1 VPRPYPYVGP
11 DAIRDRHAGTAGGRV
26 IASAVEMLAWL
37 GDAERDHEGLHPAPF
52 VIDAEGRLRLAP
64 RRSEHV
70 ACAGGG
76 PVRSAGEMFFAVD
89 GKAVALVEVSN
100 HSTRFCPEPES
111 WPEVAAALERCG
123 IANPGQFTAE
133 VIFRRCPA
141 CGERN
146 LVKAS
151 WYHCGIC
158 EAELPNFWNFQLAQ
172 DEAEAKQ

>member
-1 VPRPYPYVGP
+1 MPRLYPYVGP
-11 DAIRDRHAGTAGGRV
+11 DEIRSRHAGAAGGRV
-26 IASAVEMLAWL
+26 IASASELLAWL
-37 GDAERDHEGLHPAPF
+37 GDAERDREGLCAATF
-52 VIDAEGRLRLAP
+52 VIDPEGRLRVAP

-89 GKAVALVEVSN
+89 SKAVALVEVSN
-100 HSTRFCPEPES
+100 HSTGFCPEPES
-111 WPEVAAALERCG
+111 WPEVAAALDRCG
-123 IANPGQFTAE
+123 IPHPGRFTTE

-146 LVKAS
+146 LVKES

-158 EAELPNFWNFQLAQ
+158 EAELPTFWNFELSQ